1 MKKKF
6 NATSIVIT
14 AGAYYVGTGPTQKV
28 TFTSKDKSITKR
40 EAADSMGDKKK
51 RFIVLRVKK
60 AKKEDYV
67 PLVPTPDKD
76 GKWHLLL
83 LRQSPYIRV

>member
-14 AGAYYVGTGPTQKV
+14 SGAYYVRIGPTQKV

-40 EAADSMGDKKK
+40 EAADAMGDKKK

-60 AKKEDYV
+60 AKKDSA
-67 PLVPTPDKD
+67 PDD
-76 GKWHLLL
+76 NGQWHLLL
-83 LRQSPYIRV
+83 IHQAPYIQA